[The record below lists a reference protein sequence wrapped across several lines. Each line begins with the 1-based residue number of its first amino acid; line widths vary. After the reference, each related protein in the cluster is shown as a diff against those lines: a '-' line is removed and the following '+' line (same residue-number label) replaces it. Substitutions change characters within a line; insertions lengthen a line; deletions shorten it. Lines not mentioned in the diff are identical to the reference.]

1 VAPQTLQVIMLNP
14 TTGTLLLLRRNDC
27 TPERFSALT
36 IYLAVQRVIERWQVC
51 RPINLQSR

>member
-1 VAPQTLQVIMLNP
+1 MLNP